1 MSRAAILAFACVALV
16 ATASWSA
23 ECPEGTF
30 EYAGTCMNYPALK
43 KEVPAVYPKKAK
55 KAGITGEV
63 QLWVTV
69 GTNGRIENPKVQKES
84 PPGWGFGDAAKK
96 AAKQRKYEPAMLRGK
111 PTAVSFALTT
121 TFSQPIEIP
130 SK

>member
-1 MSRAAILAFACVALV
+1 MSRAAVVALACAALI

-30 EYAGTCMNYPALK
+30 AFEGTCMSYPVLK
-43 KEVPAVYPKKAK
+43 KETPAVYPKKAK

-63 QLWVTV
+63 ELWVTV
-69 GTNGRIENPKVQKES
+69 GTNGRIENPKVTKEN

-96 AAKQRKYEPAMLRGK
+96 AAKQRKYDPALLRGK
-111 PTAVSFALTT
+111 PKAMSFGLTT
-121 TFSQPIEIP
+121 TFSLPIEIP